1 ETFDT
6 EIEHQRQIG
15 DARTTFQVK
24 GNSGPTAALES
35 GLRIPCKLPGKGQL
49 EVRVQETFPVSRT
62 VILYQ
67 SPVQDF
73 QWFLRSVI
81 EVDHPPEKLAKSKKI
96 ANVIGLF
103 NKVNEAGE
111 KVREAEQE
119 VQVLSREQARKLE
132 LVSKSGGSGAQVD
145 TWRQELAANEKELH
159 TYER

>member
-1 ETFDT
+1 
-6 EIEHQRQIG
+6 
-15 DARTTFQVK
+15 
-24 GNSGPTAALES
+24 
-35 GLRIPCKLPGKGQL
+35 
-49 EVRVQETFPVSRT
+49 VQETFPVSST

-67 SPVQDF
+67 SPVHNF

-96 ANVIGLF
+96 ANVIDLF

-111 KVREAEQE
+111 KVGEAEQE
-119 VQVLSREQARKLE
+119 VEVLSRKQARKLE

-159 TYER
+159 ACEREKVPALRKAVKEAENALTEALKNLTVTWVDSEDGGEER